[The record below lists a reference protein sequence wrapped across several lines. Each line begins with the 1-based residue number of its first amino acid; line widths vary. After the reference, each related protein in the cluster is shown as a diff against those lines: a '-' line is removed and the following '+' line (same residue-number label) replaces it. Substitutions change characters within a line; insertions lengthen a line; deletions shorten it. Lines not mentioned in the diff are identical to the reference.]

1 MALKILQPGY
11 VPLGQFDLK
20 DSSTVLGG
28 ECVRLSQDSAS
39 ASSGKFAK
47 DVGQF
52 MDTASTELPMFEL
65 GGPHTVGVDSAGV
78 AAVGP
83 TGSAAETYRSV
94 LQARSATGL
103 GYVTLF
109 GLADDG
115 TSGYGTLF
123 GELIGGRAGQATS
136 VSGATVIGPATHL
149 ASGKVTVWTQPGLYG
164 VGGAPAN
171 YIDGGA
177 CVPNELLYG
186 IDGAETTPGYL
197 VSEANDTGATD
208 ALGGGGGVAI
218 FVGLMADSSL
228 VRTSTLLATGTATTD
243 EEYAAV
249 YLIGPSAPGTIFP
262 AISGG

>member
-20 DSSTVLGG
+20 VSSTVLGG
-28 ECVRLSQDSAS
+28 ECVVLSQSTSD
-39 ASSGKFAK
+39 GGAK
-47 DVGQF
+47 DTEQYMNTG
-52 MDTASTELPMFEL
+52 STERPMFEL
-65 GGPHTVGVDSAGV
+65 GGPHGIPIDSAGGSAQPV
-78 AAVGP
+78 VP
-83 TGSAAETYRSV
+83 GSAAQLWKSR
-94 LQARSATGL
+94 LQANSTTGG
-103 GYVTLF
+103 GYVSLF

-123 GELIGGRAGQATS
+123 GELIGGNVGRATS

-149 ASGKVTVWTQPGLYG
+149 ASGKVTVWTQQGLYG
-164 VGGAPAN
+164 VAGAPAN

-186 IDGAETTPGYL
+186 VGGDELTPGYL
-197 VSEANDTGATD
+197 VSEANDAATYD
-208 ALGGGGGVAI
+208 AYGQGGGVAI
-218 FVGLMADSSL
+218 FVGLMTDSSL

-249 YLIGPSAPGTIFP
+249 YLLGPSAPGTIFP